1 MDNDGCTDG
10 SGDHVVGSDNRNDE
24 LGDPADQDAC
34 DAPRHDV
41 LHKVAQRE
49 MWPLIPVSY
58 GLSESLKN
66 IKSPWGGEGGSGWG
80 LRVGGGVSLSY
91 YASESWFC
99 TEIS

>member
-49 MWPLIPVSY
+49 MWPLIPLSY

-66 IKSPWGGEGGSGWG
+66 IKSPGGWEGGWGW
-80 LRVGGGVSLSY
+80 VWVCGVQRLS
-91 YASESWFC
+91 
-99 TEIS
+99 